1 MEGST
6 VRKPS
11 VGLAFVTFVGIA
23 GIISYGLLGLGLDAH
38 VPIALAAIFA
48 GLTGR
53 RCSSNEEHVKFTLAP
68 ELFRMRFEIWNPA
81 TLIFRAT
88 RGLR

>member
-23 GIISYGLLGLGLDAH
+23 GIISYGLLGLGLQAQER
-38 VPIALAAIFA
+38 LAA
-48 GLTGR
+48 GLWHRWG
-53 RCSSNEEHVKFTLAP
+53 
-68 ELFRMRFEIWNPA
+68 
-81 TLIFRAT
+81 
-88 RGLR
+88 